1 MSMRN
6 NIVGVIALSF
16 LINGAVYADVAY
28 GPADK
33 KPGVATKVVKV
44 TSGGQPQAQGPNVV
58 YESNGKAVPDVYSS
72 DMVAGMGSDVPLDQA
87 LKSLVPGNFGITY
100 SGFDPATLKVSW
112 RGGRPWYEILREIE
126 QTAALDMDIRTNPD
140 HILIARAGSA
150 VVSSDPGFLS
160 LPTAPNCSGVA
171 NKDLGSPLVKQ
182 VTAFSYKKGLSLK
195 QVLEEWARPSCWAVS
210 YELDTSYPMVNNHTL
225 YGSFEEVT
233 LRLLSKYQDAEPALQ
248 FSYYNEDR
256 ILVVQPKQVQNDY

>member
-1 MSMRN
+1 MTMRN
-6 NIVGVIALSF
+6 NLVGFIALSA
-16 LINGAVYADVAY
+16 LCGGVVYADVAY

-33 KPGVATKVVKV
+33 NNGQATKVVKV
-44 TSGGQPQAQGPNVV
+44 TSGGPRSNPGPNVL

-72 DMVAGMGSDVPLDQA
+72 DMVPGMGTDVPLDQA

-100 SGFDPATLKVSW
+100 SGFDPSTLKVSW
-112 RGGRPWYEILREIE
+112 RGGRPWYEIIREIE

-150 VVSSDPGFLS
+150 IVSSDPGFLS
-160 LPTAPNCSGVA
+160 LPTAPDCSGII
-171 NKDLGSPLVKQ
+171 NKDIDSPLVKQ

-195 QVLEEWARPSCWAVS
+195 QILEEWARPSCWAVS
-210 YELDTSYPMVNNHTL
+210 YELDTSYTMVNSHTL

-233 LRLLSKYQDAEPALQ
+233 LRLLSKYQNAEPALQ